1 MKSFMAFI
9 LLVFGILLMTFKSM
23 ATEIIANETIVTMVK
38 AGLGEELIISKIQAS
53 QSQFDVSTETILKL
67 KKEGVSERIIKAML
81 DAPMKA
87 NISDDKASPGIEPMA
102 AFLGLPSITKSIEP
116 FSMYVKHSNKVQ
128 EMLRSFPEY
137 AHSMK
142 KHTIPFYFG
151 PGDTWRYIR
160 GEKSIIRVSGK
171 CVFYTK
177 ENPQTFVLVKLDYQ
191 KAKNI
196 RFAVETGGLYK
207 NTIPFKFQEKP
218 GSFFEMS
225 PAKELEKG
233 EYAFIQTMGFYDFGI
248 E

>member
-1 MKSFMAFI
+1 MIFRIIVLIVSLFSVA
-9 LLVFGILLMTFKSM
+9 TFKLA
-23 ATEIIANETIVTMVK
+23 ATEIITNETIVSMVS
-38 AGLGEELIISKIQAS
+38 AGLGEELIVSKIQTS
-53 QSQFDVSTETILKL
+53 QGQFDVSTETILKL
-67 KKEGVSERIIKAML
+67 KKEGVSERIIKAMV

-102 AFLGLPSITKSIEP
+102 AFLDLPSITKSVEP
-116 FSMYVKHSNKVQ
+116 YSMYVKHSNKVQ

-151 PGDTWRYIR
+151 PGDMWRYIR
-160 GEKSIIRVSGK
+160 GEKSLMRVSGK
-171 CVFYTK
+171 CLFYTK
-177 ENPQTFVLVKLDYQ
+177 ENPQTFVLVKLGYH

-207 NTIPFKFQEKP
+207 NTMPFKFQEKT

-225 PAKELEKG
+225 PEKELEKG

>member
-1 MKSFMAFI
+1 MAFI

-196 RFAVETGGLYK
+196 RFAVESGGLYK

-233 EYAFIQTMGFYDFGI
+233 EYAFIQTMGFYDF
-248 E
+248 

>member
-1 MKSFMAFI
+1 MAFI